1 MSIKHCDITG
11 AVEAVAPPCLQESWD
26 NTGWQVIPS
35 AISDECTG
43 VLCCLDVSLAVVDE
57 AIERGCNLI
66 VSHHPL
72 IFRGLKC
79 VSDATPASEAVIKA
93 IRAGIAVYSSH
104 TALDSCPQGPSAWL
118 ASQLGLG
125 HTRVLSPRPA
135 DPSTGLGIIGEFAT
149 PVGRQEFIDKVMA
162 VYGGFVRHTPGPG
175 LKAEVR
181 TVALCSGS
189 GGEFIAD
196 ALSQKADAYITS
208 DIRYHD
214 FLDRGGEL
222 ILVDTGHFESEIC
235 TKSIFSRI
243 ISEKFPNFAVHMCRC
258 EHAPAS
264 YAVNRQ

>member
-1 MSIKHCDITG
+1 M
-11 AVEAVAPPCLQESWD
+11 APPRLQESWD
-26 NTGWQVIPS
+26 NTGWQVVPCLTT
-35 AISDECTG
+35 EKCTG
-43 VLCCLDVSLAVVDE
+43 VLCCLDVTPAVVQE
-57 AIERGCNLI
+57 AIELGCNLI

-79 VSDATPASEAVIKA
+79 VSRATPASEAA
-93 IRAGIAVYSSH
+93 IMAIQGGVAIYSSH

-118 ASQLGLG
+118 ASHLGLG
-125 HTRVLSPRPA
+125 QTRVLAP
-135 DPSTGLGIIGEFAT
+135 DPSDPSVGLGIIGSLPEAISHDELI
-149 PVGRQEFIDKVMA
+149 GRVND
-162 VYGGFVRHTPGPG
+162 VYGGFIRHTPGPANG
-175 LKAEVR
+175 GEVR

-189 GGEFIAD
+189 GGEFIPRAI
-196 ALSQKADAYITS
+196 ALGADAYITS